1 MSEAEQFAIAADH
14 LFDGA
19 TVHAQAVALVEGERI
34 VSVLPRRELPR
45 GAKVTELPAGAW
57 LAPGFVD
64 IQVNG
69 GGDVLFNDDPSAATI
84 ATMLTAHRRFGTTSM
99 LPTLISDTDEKMQ
112 RAARAVSEAM
122 RSAPGV
128 LGIHFEG
135 PYLSPH
141 RPGVHDARMI
151 RAATQADIARLSS
164 VEGGVTLVTLAPEQ
178 APAGFVAA
186 LRARGVR
193 VALGHSNASYE
204 QTRAALAE
212 GVSGFTHL
220 FNAMPPLIA
229 REPGPI
235 AAALES
241 VDASYSLIVDGV
253 HVAPAT
259 LRLALRGKGRPILIT
274 DAMPPVG
281 GKRPEFALYGHRVEV
296 RDGRCTRQDG
306 TLAGAV
312 LDMATAVKNCVE
324 LLEIKLEKALQM
336 ASAAPADFLGLGDR
350 LGRIRA
356 GYRADLVAFNPD
368 GMAVLETWVA
378 GKGHAHIA

>member
-1 MSEAEQFAIAADH
+1 MSERAPFAIAADH

-19 TVHAQAVALVEGERI
+19 KVHAQAAALVEGERI
-34 VSVLPRRELPR
+34 LNVLPRRELPR
-45 GAKVTELPAGAW
+45 GARVKELPVGAW
-57 LAPGFVD
+57 LAPGFID

-69 GGDVLFNDDPSAATI
+69 GGDVLFNDDPSLATI
-84 ATMLTAHRRFGTTSM
+84 ETMLAAHRRFGTTSM
-99 LPTLISDTDEKMQ
+99 LPTLISDTDEKMA
-112 RAARAVSEAM
+112 RAAQAIGEAM
-122 RSAPGV
+122 QSEPGV

-135 PYLSPH
+135 PHLSPEK
-141 RPGVHDARMI
+141 PGVHDSRMI
-151 RAATQADIARLSS
+151 RTAAQADITRLTS
-164 VEGGVTLVTLAPEQ
+164 VEGGVTLVTLAPEE
-178 APAGFVAA
+178 APAGFIAA
-186 LRARGVR
+186 MREKGVR
-193 VALGHSNASYE
+193 LALGHSNASYE

-212 GVSGFTHL
+212 GISGFTHL

-235 AAALES
+235 GAALES
-241 VDASYSLIVDGV
+241 EKAFYSLIVDGV

-259 LRLALRGKGRPILIT
+259 LRLALRGRGRPILIT

-281 GKRPEFALYGHRVEV
+281 GKRAGFDLYGNRIEV

-312 LDMATAVKNCVE
+312 LDMATAVKNCVGLLGVE
-324 LLEIKLEKALQM
+324 LPDALQM

-350 LGRIRA
+350 LGRIGA

-368 GMAVLETWVA
+368 RMQVLETWVA
-378 GKGHAHIA
+378 GKRNAEIA

>member
-19 TVHAQAVALVEGERI
+19 KVHAQAAALIEGERI

-45 GAKVTELPAGAW
+45 GARVTGLPAGAW
-57 LAPGFVD
+57 LAPGFID

-69 GGDVLFNDDPSAATI
+69 GGDVLFNDDPSPATI
-84 ATMLTAHRRFGTTSM
+84 ETMLAAHRRFGTTSM

-112 RAARAVSEAM
+112 RAARAVNEAV

-135 PYLSPH
+135 PYLSPEK
-141 RPGVHDARMI
+141 PGVHDPRMI
-151 RAATQADIARLSS
+151 RAAGEADVARLTSLK
-164 VEGGVTLVTLAPEQ
+164 GGVTLVTLAPERV
-178 APAGFVAA
+178 PAEFVAA
-186 LRARGVR
+186 LRAKGAR
-193 VALGHSNASYE
+193 VALGHSNATYE
-204 QTRAALAE
+204 QTRTAIKE

-220 FNAMPPLIA
+220 FNAMPPLSA

-241 VDASYSLIVDGV
+241 VDAFYSLIVDGV

-259 LRLALRGKGRPILIT
+259 LRLALRGRSRPMLIT

-281 GKRPEFALYGHRVEV
+281 GRKTSFALYGNRIEV
-296 RDGRCTRQDG
+296 RDGRCTREDG

-324 LLEIKLEKALQM
+324 LLGIELPKALQM

-350 LGRIRA
+350 LGRIGA

-368 GMAVLETWVA
+368 AMQVLETWVA
-378 GKGHAHIA
+378 GKHAAQIA